1 MGVRLLIGRVRR
13 CVALGLGFASVAA
26 GFACGG
32 SATTGDVCGPG
43 TVADG
48 SVCVPEPL
56 DASTSDVTTSG
67 PPHDAEG
74 EDASSVDAGRDVE
87 AVDAGP
93 DNDAGP
99 VDASVAETSTTF
111 DAGNVQDA
119 GTESG
124 SDAGIADGGYAIGP
138 SPSCDGVPDLDAAS
152 LIALDGGLR
161 EIVID
166 PCHAHVYVSDGTGNR
181 IDDYSVASASLQ
193 APIAVGSKP
202 SGFDITPD
210 GQRLYVANTGGTNI
224 SVVDLGSRRE
234 LTKVNFT
241 SNFSGDTPLSLA
253 ISRNGKAL
261 FSTTFA
267 GSGFGG
273 RMMSLD
279 LATQT
284 ITQATGFFVNGTTTE
299 ATQLK
304 ASADHAVVGIV
315 AGDISS
321 APVFVYQAST
331 GQFSNEHDLSGFVSR
346 VAVSADGTLLL
357 VDGRYVLDNAL
368 NLLGTIPGSATA
380 YAAFG
385 VSSAVAYRTASD
397 HIDVLDTGRFLVT
410 GTIAVTADTL
420 QGAAGSSVGNL
431 AASPDGRWL
440 AAISDHGVVLVPVP

>member
-1 MGVRLLIGRVRR
+1 M
-13 CVALGLGFASVAA
+13 
-26 GFACGG
+26 
-32 SATTGDVCGPG
+32 
-43 TVADG
+43 
-48 SVCVPEPL
+48 
-56 DASTSDVTTSG
+56 
-67 PPHDAEG
+67 
-74 EDASSVDAGRDVE
+74 
-87 AVDAGP
+87 
-93 DNDAGP
+93 
-99 VDASVAETSTTF
+99 
-111 DAGNVQDA
+111 
-119 GTESG
+119 
-124 SDAGIADGGYAIGP
+124 
-138 SPSCDGVPDLDAAS
+138 
-152 LIALDGGLR
+152 
-161 EIVID
+161 
-166 PCHAHVYVSDGTGNR
+166 SDGTGNR

-284 ITQATGFFVNGTTTE
+284 ITQATGFFINGTTTE

-304 ASADHAVVGIV
+304 ASGDHAMVGIV

-368 NLLGTIPGSATA
+368 NLLGTIPGSAMS

-385 VSSAVAYRTASD
+385 PIQRGRISNGVRPHRRPRHRSLPRDRHDCCDCRYDARGGGVERRQSRRVTRWPMARGD
-397 HIDVLDTGRFLVT
+397 HR
-410 GTIAVTADTL
+410 
-420 QGAAGSSVGNL
+420 S
-431 AASPDGRWL
+431 RR
-440 AAISDHGVVLVPVP
+440 GV